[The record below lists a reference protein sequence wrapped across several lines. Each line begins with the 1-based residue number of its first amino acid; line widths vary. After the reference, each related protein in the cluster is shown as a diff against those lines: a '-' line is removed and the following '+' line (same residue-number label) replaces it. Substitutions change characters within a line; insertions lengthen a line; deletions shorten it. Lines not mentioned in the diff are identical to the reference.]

1 MEASDA
7 GEPKALDAAASA
19 VRRIQQ
25 HVSRIY
31 ISRFLSGIEQR
42 QGLQGE
48 TRIFEI
54 ISASKEITFFN
65 TAKQGKIYNQ
75 TKIMR
80 LQNGM

>member
-1 MEASDA
+1 M
-7 GEPKALDAAASA
+7 DAAALT
-19 VRRIQQ
+19 VRWIQR

-31 ISRFLSGIEQR
+31 ISRFLSRIEQW

-48 TRIFEI
+48 TRVLEI
-54 ISASKEITFFN
+54 VSASKEITFFN
-65 TAKQGKIYNQ
+65 ITKQGKIYNQ